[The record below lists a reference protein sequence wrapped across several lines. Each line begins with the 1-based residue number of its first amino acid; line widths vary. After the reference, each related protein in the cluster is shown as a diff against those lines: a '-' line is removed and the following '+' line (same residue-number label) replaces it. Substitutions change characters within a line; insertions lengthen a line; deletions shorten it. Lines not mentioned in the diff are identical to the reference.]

1 MKLEVTTKDRVVYSD
16 EVDMVSLPAWDGEM
30 GVLPDH
36 ADFIIMLR
44 KGLLRVQKQGQAKAI
59 SIDGGYA
66 EISNNRIVVLPD
78 AVYDIKDTREGM
90 EG

>member
-1 MKLEVTTKDRVVYSD
+1 MNLEVTTKDRVVYSD

-30 GVLPDH
+30 GVLADH
-36 ADFIIMLR
+36 ADFIILLG

-78 AVYDIKDTREGM
+78 TVYDIKDTREGM